1 MNSFEVN
8 KIAGAVLGA
17 MLFAA
22 GSGFVA
28 ELIYHPKPAGKA
40 GYDLPEAEAEKPAAA
55 AAEAKVEPI
64 AVRLASA
71 SAEKGQAGTKACQ
84 ACHSFEKGGPNKVG
98 PDLWDVVERKKGAHE
113 GYDYSAAMKEKGGTW
128 TYADLD
134 EFLTSPKAYVKGTKM
149 GFAGIANPQER
160 ANVIA
165 YLHSLS
171 DSPKPLPAADK
182 AEDKPAAQPAAAKS
196 DAKPAEK
203 PAPAPAPA
211 AEKPSA
217 EKPALN
223 KGSEGKDSPAQP
235 ADTNTA
241 KPAMEKPAGS
251 PRPEGNGS
259 DRNAPTPPANAH
271 DSDQQGQPSSVIP
284 AEPTAPSAPA
294 TKEAPSQA
302 NPEAVDKAKELDIQ
316 VPKKDDNGAAK

>member
-17 MLFAA
+17 LLFAA
-22 GSGFVA
+22 GSGFLA

-40 GYDLPEAEAEKPAAA
+40 GYDLPEAQAEKAAA
-55 AAEAKVEPI
+55 PAEAKVEPI

-71 SAEKGQAGTKACQ
+71 NAEKGQGGTKACQ

-113 GYDYSAAMKEKGGTW
+113 GFDYSAGLKEKGGTW

-134 EFLTSPKAYVKGTKM
+134 EFLTSPKAYIKGTKM
-149 GFAGIANPQER
+149 GFAGIAAPQER

-165 YLHSLS
+165 YLHTLS
-171 DSPKPLPAADK
+171 DSPKPLPAAEK
-182 AEDKPAAQPAAAKS
+182 AGDPPAAQPAAAK
-196 DAKPAEK
+196 AEDK
-203 PAPAPAPA
+203 PAPAAPA
-211 AEKPSA
+211 AKPAADKPSA
-217 EKPALN
+217 DKPALN
-223 KGSEGKDSPAQP
+223 KGSEGKESPAKP
-235 ADTNTA
+235 ADLGTA

-259 DRNAPTPPANAH
+259 DRNAPSPPANAR
-271 DSDQQGQPSSVIP
+271 DGDQQGQPSSVIP
-284 AEPTAPSAPA
+284 AEPTAPAAPA
-294 TKEAPSQA
+294 TTLPPSQP

-316 VPKKDDNGAAK
+316 VPQKDDTSGPK

>member
-55 AAEAKVEPI
+55 GAEAKVEPI

-71 SAEKGQAGTKACQ
+71 NAEKGQGGTKACQ

-165 YLHSLS
+165 YLHTLS

-196 DAKPAEK
+196 EEK
-203 PAPAPAPA
+203 PATAPA

-223 KGSEGKDSPAQP
+223 KGSEGKDSPAKP
-235 ADTNTA
+235 ADLSTA
-241 KPAMEKPAGS
+241 KPAIEKPAGS
-251 PRPEGNGS
+251 PRPDGNGS
-259 DRNAPTPPANAH
+259 DRNAPAPPADAH
-271 DSDQQGQPSSVIP
+271 DSDQTGQPSSVIP

-294 TKEAPSQA
+294 TKEPPSQA
-302 NPEAVDKAKELDIQ
+302 NPEAVERAKELDIQ
-316 VPKKDDNGAAK
+316 VPKKDDNAPPK